1 MVEGVRDHGG
11 EKPMSYSVRMEDDS
25 LKLKKRQ
32 EVRVRRSIVRALLAS
47 L

>member
-1 MVEGVRDHGG
+1 MEEIRDHGG
-11 EKPMSYSVRMEDDS
+11 EKPMSYAVRMEDET